1 MSPYKTSPILSTCLL
16 AITLSLVHGVI
27 TATATASYFT
37 EPEAPFIMGSSET
50 IQVVPLPAGSVES
63 AQTIID
69 AARSNNP
76 ASVLLLQ
83 PAGKLE
89 VGTTPLQLGGNMCL
103 ELSPEA
109 CIAATADCSAPSLI
123 SITNAMNVSIS
134 SSGPG
139 VARIDGGEKPLTG
152 ISVIGGGRVNFD
164 LLSVTGCQ
172 KAAIDYRGNDAGA
185 YNEAA
190 SVTRCR
196 IEHNGDGLKVDQ
208 TAAFVCIDNVFRNNS
223 GTALEI
229 TSLSSIVAGNDF
241 SGNKTAILSGSDRGV
256 VTRNMLGTNQLA
268 IELTV
273 TSSNNLLSENRGSST
288 NQAVT
293 VAGMGNQFFR
303 NRITG
308 TLSMPSRGS
317 NNLLIA
323 NEGLSPDGS
332 AADIGMFNPP
342 TFANPH
348 SNPVIIT
355 GMGRT
360 DITLQ
365 GGVKSKKP
373 LVEKRDA
380 NGKIIPMAEGIDTK
394 EKPVDIVVVQETL
407 NKASAENPTN
417 VVVAHLE
424 GDFISKTTNGL
435 MLPNNSCVI
444 LNGRILTDLGIPID
458 PPWVKGAPETQV
470 VLMAKKGFS
479 SFSGGKVDA
488 GRQARF
494 GINAGKEAPSIAL
507 IEGVNVSSSAHDG
520 IYIKGRSSQGP
531 LYLYRNNVFGSGGR
545 GIWPHVSTPVYSIA
559 NTCSGN
565 RMDGIDFDAHGHNNI
580 ALFNICTGNGRH
592 GLFLEEAV
600 HNNLAFGNIFSG
612 NRGSGVHIWNQEVTG
627 NTGSNSIVGNICV
640 GNRKGV
646 SVGGRADDRTASG
659 NLVFNNVCEDNIMNG
674 IASGQSHSTNNF
686 FSQCVVRLNNG
697 EQIQDSESAKAF
709 FLNGVTPS
717 SSQR

>member
-1 MSPYKTSPILSTCLL
+1 
-16 AITLSLVHGVI
+16 
-27 TATATASYFT
+27 
-37 EPEAPFIMGSSET
+37 
-50 IQVVPLPAGSVES
+50 
-63 AQTIID
+63 
-69 AARSNNP
+69 
-76 ASVLLLQ
+76 
-83 PAGKLE
+83 
-89 VGTTPLQLGGNMCL
+89 
-103 ELSPEA
+103 
-109 CIAATADCSAPSLI
+109 
-123 SITNAMNVSIS
+123 
-134 SSGPG
+134 
-139 VARIDGGEKPLTG
+139 
-152 ISVIGGGRVNFD
+152 
-164 LLSVTGCQ
+164 
-172 KAAIDYRGNDAGA
+172 
-185 YNEAA
+185 
-190 SVTRCR
+190 
-196 IEHNGDGLKVDQ
+196 
-208 TAAFVCIDNVFRNNS
+208 
-223 GTALEI
+223 
-229 TSLSSIVAGNDF
+229 
-241 SGNKTAILSGSDRGV
+241 
-256 VTRNMLGTNQLA
+256 
-268 IELTV
+268 
-273 TSSNNLLSENRGSST
+273 
-288 NQAVT
+288 
-293 VAGMGNQFFR
+293 
-303 NRITG
+303 
-308 TLSMPSRGS
+308 
-317 NNLLIA
+317 
-323 NEGLSPDGS
+323 
-332 AADIGMFNPP
+332 
-342 TFANPH
+342 
-348 SNPVIIT
+348 
-355 GMGRT
+355 
-360 DITLQ
+360 
-365 GGVKSKKP
+365 
-373 LVEKRDA
+373 
-380 NGKIIPMAEGIDTK
+380 
-394 EKPVDIVVVQETL
+394 
-407 NKASAENPTN
+407 
-417 VVVAHLE
+417 
-424 GDFISKTTNGL
+424 

-627 NTGSNSIVGNICV
+627 NTGSNSIVGNICA